1 VTYGAF
7 YLSKRQ
13 ASQST
18 NHQRFCSP
26 SSRTKS
32 SSPARKLSCSCAY
45 PQKDLLISPT
55 QISVYVCGVDPNIL
69 RHPVLQADWDRA
81 FVLPPTETLFISVL
95 VRHNHQTVAR
105 LSRASSDVRLQPIP
119 PAAEDLAP
127 NKSSLRADGARG
139 SHYGFVAS
147 GGSYRQ
153 CPPKRAVQVS
163 ASLWNKALPALQGC
177 SPILTQLCADTTS
190 PMHLLIR
197 TPASPPHLP
206 FPQRPRKMARIKTL
220 TSNQPSPPPRSR
232 PPTRHSQP
240 SAN

>member
-1 VTYGAF
+1 VTGALPLLWTL
-7 YLSKRQ
+7 LSALTLPSGDVRGVLSLT
-13 ASQST
+13 ASSLNPQTT
-18 NHQRFCSP
+18 NAFALPQVAPNHHLRP
-26 SSRTKS
+26 ENSR
-32 SSPARKLSCSCAY
+32 ARAPI

-95 VRHNHQTVAR
+95 IRHNHQTVAR

-147 GGSYRQ
+147 GGSYR
-153 CPPKRAVQVS
+153 
-163 ASLWNKALPALQGC
+163 
-177 SPILTQLCADTTS
+177 
-190 PMHLLIR
+190 
-197 TPASPPHLP
+197 
-206 FPQRPRKMARIKTL
+206 
-220 TSNQPSPPPRSR
+220 
-232 PPTRHSQP
+232 
-240 SAN
+240 